1 MSQLIQIKRS
11 LNTATP
17 SSLANG
23 EFAYTANGD
32 VLYIGS
38 NGGIIAIG
46 GKRVPGTL
54 TANQA
59 MVTNA
64 TSYMDVIKTANL
76 YIGSTT
82 VNTINTVANS
92 TALGAAGNNELT
104 STWAIKTYVD
114 SKVAASS
121 GLLAGDGLASNS
133 THYSVLANS
142 GIIAN
147 STGAFVQA
155 GTGVTVNS
163 TGVHIGQNVATSASV
178 SFQDITVSGNLI
190 INGTLENMNAT
201 NLVVTDP
208 LITLANGNATTDS
221 LDIGFYGIYGNST
234 VTQYTGLYRDASNSS
249 IWTLFN
255 TQALPTTTVDTANNT
270 YSLATLLAGLKSYAL
285 ISNATNLNI
294 TANSTLAVALV
305 ANTLSL
311 TTALPV
317 TSGGTGA
324 ATFTTNGV
332 LFGNGTSAI
341 QVTSAGTDGKVLTSV
356 SGTPSFTDLDGG
368 SF

>member
-11 LNTATP
+11 LNTSIP

-23 EFAYTANGD
+23 ELAFTANGD

-38 NGGIIAIG
+38 NGGIVAIG

-59 MVTNA
+59 MVVNA

-92 TALGAAGNNELT
+92 TVLGAAGNNELT

-114 SKVAASS
+114 NKVASAS
-121 GLLAGDGLASNS
+121 GLSAGDGLTSNS
-133 THYSVLANS
+133 TTYSVLANS

-147 STGAFVQA
+147 STGTFVKG

-163 TGVHIGQNVATSASV
+163 TGVHIGQAVGTGSSV
-178 SFQDITVSGNLI
+178 TFQDVTVSGNLV
-190 INGTLENMNAT
+190 INGALENINAT

-208 LITLANGNATTDS
+208 LITLANGNATTDT

-234 VTQYTGLYRDASNSS
+234 VTQYSGIFRDASNSS
-249 IWTLFN
+249 VWTFFN
-255 TQALPTTTVDTANNT
+255 TQAAPTTTVDTANNT
-270 YSLATLLAGLKSYAL
+270 YSVATILAGLKSFAL
-285 ISNATNLNI
+285 VSNATNLNI

-305 ANTLSL
+305 ANSLTL
-311 TTALPV
+311 TTALGV
-317 TSGGTGA
+317 ASGGTGA
-324 ATFTTNGV
+324 ATFTTNGI
-332 LFGNGTSAI
+332 LYGAGSGAI
-341 QVTSAGTDGKVLTSV
+341 QATAAGTDGKVLTSV
-356 SGTPSFTDLDGG
+356 SGTPTFTDLDGG